1 MIKLL
6 IQDSNGQKWLVEPK
20 KWCRTGWPL
29 LVAKLLMTKANYKYE
44 QSPELQEHS
53 HESAHQVNNHATIAS
68 GISLLIESSPA
79 GARWAAASVVMG
91 ICNGV
96 GSALSRHKP
105 GNVQELVL
113 ALKDCKWDWHTRL
126 LWACRGQLITP
137 CMWNWMVCDAVLLQK
152 LGLLSGMERDWFFF
166 FWRGYEHYGSSPC
179 SGHLDSVYALFTW
192 PRNSFVGGFSK
203 LEEFFSFVWSGCRWS
218 LACTSGRWRG
228 GRWYFMRRVGVSH
241 HDVPQVINA
250 CNFLHIRKNKR
261 DILKEVL
268 EWEWGGSR
276 RQKFTAL
283 GRWEKYLCEMTKIVM
298 TAA

>member
-68 GISLLIESSPA
+68 GILLLIESSPA

-166 FWRGYEHYGSSPC
+166 SGEDMSIMVPLLVLGIWIQCMLCSPGQGIPLLVV
-179 SGHLDSVYALFTW
+179 SA
-192 PRNSFVGGFSK
+192 
-203 LEEFFSFVWSGCRWS
+203 RWKNS
-218 LACTSGRWRG
+218 LALYGVDADDRWHVLQEDGEEGGGTS
-228 GRWYFMRRVGVSH
+228 
-241 HDVPQVINA
+241 
-250 CNFLHIRKNKR
+250 
-261 DILKEVL
+261 
-268 EWEWGGSR
+268 WEG
-276 RQKFTAL
+276 
-283 GRWEKYLCEMTKIVM
+283 
-298 TAA
+298 